1 MVSIVRHS
9 AVFTFVLIVSF
20 LGNALCMEQ
29 EEVGGRERKE
39 RITCQKKIKLC
50 NTENCNINKYYNA
63 CSSDDVFQNEI
74 EITKITDLQCC
85 K

>member
-1 MVSIVRHS
+1 
-9 AVFTFVLIVSF
+9 
-20 LGNALCMEQ
+20 MEQ

-39 RITCQKKIKLC
+39 HITCQKKIKLC

-63 CSSDDVFQNEI
+63 CSSDDEFQNEI
-74 EITKITDLQCC
+74 EKTKITDLQCC

>member
-1 MVSIVRHS
+1 
-9 AVFTFVLIVSF
+9 
-20 LGNALCMEQ
+20 MEQ

-39 RITCQKKIKLC
+39 RITCQKKKIRLC

-74 EITKITDLQCC
+74 EKNQNHRPSML
-85 K
+85 